1 MPRFSLKIPPAALID
16 RGITLTEF
24 GVRDDPNVKE
34 LPAVLPVLNFWLVF
48 CAYVL

>member
-1 MPRFSLKIPPAALID
+1 MPRFSLKLPLFAVLERWIILA
-16 RGITLTEF
+16 EF

>member
-1 MPRFSLKIPPAALID
+1 MPRFSLKLPPFAVLQ
-16 RGITLTEF
+16 RRITLTDF